1 MCYEFLNLR
10 WHNRGKLMQKPKY
23 GKQHLHDD
31 KWIVIDLTT
40 GEEATVKGV
49 KYGPLIEL
57 EAERY
62 ASTLNWLDSNK
73 PIDTTAWNDGGQRET
88 EP

>member
-1 MCYEFLNLR
+1 MR